1 MKYEEIYIKYLNQE
15 TDLILF
21 NLKVVLNLIND

>member
-21 NLKVVLNLIND
+21 NLKVVLNLMTD